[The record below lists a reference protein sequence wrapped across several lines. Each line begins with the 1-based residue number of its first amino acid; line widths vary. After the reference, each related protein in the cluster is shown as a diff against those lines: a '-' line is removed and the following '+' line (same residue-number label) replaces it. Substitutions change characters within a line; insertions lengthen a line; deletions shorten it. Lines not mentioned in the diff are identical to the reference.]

1 MMPSSCSLSMES
13 FKRFPLYL
21 YSDYVDQENETYS
34 MVTNLTL
41 GFNEERVK
49 ATGFGFFV
57 SSLKNLQNGQGV
69 MVVKGHSVV
78 SGLGSTQQAYQY
90 DGTKFCYFRN
100 VTSSNYTILYDKV
113 DNTCSKKN
121 RPHVGLGLA
130 KWWPFPARRAF
141 PASSTLGY
149 FVLLFLLFLL
159 YLCVHPTLLAFLYA
173 VVGSK

>member
-69 MVVKGHSVV
+69 MLVKGHSVV

-121 RPHVGLGLA
+121 RPHVGFGLA
-130 KWWPFPARRAF
+130 SIGENFKMLVDGMTKHVMAF
-141 PASSTLGY
+141 NYHDGLGWLSSAQRIHSQ
-149 FVLLFLLFLL
+149 
-159 YLCVHPTLLAFLYA
+159 CAF
-173 VVGSK
+173 SQ